1 MMQKTNQI
9 PKVAVLGAAAIDL
22 VAQVKKIPSKDG
34 IAYAEQYAPFPG
46 GTGGNVAVGIARL
59 GYPVRFMGILGG
71 DENGRILLD
80 DFLKAGVDTSAI
92 FIDASQRSA
101 ACFIALDE
109 NGDRLIFGLG
119 GVALYDH
126 PEQIQ
131 QNWLEDVQVL
141 FIADAYANVATAA
154 MKYLNPDARVV
165 FNPGGLMASA
175 GAEYLVPFFH
185 RADVLIASRGES
197 EMMTGISNVEEAARE
212 LSHRGPQVVMVT
224 LGKQGTLVLDHGNL
238 IYVKALPVQN
248 VVDTTGAGDAFSSGV
263 VSGYLEGLSWV
274 EAARFG
280 CAVAAVKIGYMGARS
295 GLPDRQQVQTLL
307 IK

>member
-1 MMQKTNQI
+1 MIQKPNLI

-22 VAQVKKIPSKDG
+22 VARVKKIPSKDG
-34 IAYAEQYAPFPG
+34 IAYAEQYSAFPG
-46 GTGGNVAVGIARL
+46 GTGGNVAVGVARL

-71 DENGRILLD
+71 DENGRLLLD

-92 FIDASQRSA
+92 FIDAGQRSA
-101 ACFIALDE
+101 TCFIAINE
-109 NGDRLIFGLG
+109 NGERLIFGLG
-119 GVALYDH
+119 GIALYDH
-126 PEQIQ
+126 PDQIQ

-141 FIADAYANVATAA
+141 FIADAYANVATTA

-165 FNPGGLMASA
+165 FNPGGLMTSA

-197 EMMTGISNVEEAARE
+197 EMMTGISNVEEAAHE

-224 LGKQGTLVLDHGNL
+224 LGNQGTLVLDHGNQN
-238 IYVKALPVQN
+238 YVKNLPVQN

-263 VSGYLEGLSWV
+263 ISGYLEGLTWT

-280 CAVAAVKIGYMGARS
+280 CAVSAIKIGYMGARG
-295 GLPDRQQVQTLL
+295 GLPDRQQVQILL
-307 IK
+307 NK